1 VNKENAKTR
10 NARKREKESVRIESV
25 NSVKLKKRE
34 RLKERSVI
42 VSSKSKR
49 RNAQLKELNVMPR
62 RHSSNKLSKRQSKS
76 NVLKNLMFQL
86 RRPCMS
92 MSKSIESVDP
102 GANQGQRADP
112 GLKAQRALHLHLPP
126 PPINRTR
133 RDTLKLLLKRRSNAI
148 LKNKIETSTLKRK

>member
-112 GLKAQRALHLHLPP
+112 GLKAQRAHHLHLPP

-148 LKNKIETSTLKRK
+148 LKKKIETSTLKRK